1 MKNSLKRILCTI
13 LALSMLFALAAC
25 GSKNEGQQGGQSGTG
40 RDDGNNPEFAYV
52 TEFNEIYR
60 GEQYFYPRL
69 LTDEGFYSV
78 SSEKVG
84 EYIPEGAVKQ
94 WEGQFD
100 VYENRLYFV
109 DSNGS
114 ITKLEAYVPLDSGV
128 DREGKK
134 EFYGGSDLS
143 CMFLSPEGNLVAI
156 ENTYANWY
164 EGEGDPMAPDFT
176 DWDNYKNE
184 NKYYLRILD
193 KDGAEISCTQMEVDE
208 YGYISTY
215 NAKMDNDGNILVSS
229 DMSLRAYSQHGDLV
243 CEIPCDYYID
253 NIVNL
258 PDGSIAVMAW
268 NEGKELLMPV
278 DLGSGTFGEPVEVP
292 GDAWSM
298 FSSGGDY
305 DLYYTSGLSLYGYDI
320 ETGVK
325 ERVINWINC
334 DVNGDN
340 VSGITVNDDGSVNC
354 YSLDWDSSTEEYT
367 LTSIDIQRVPYDSV
381 PHKEVLTFAT
391 LYMDY
396 TLRDHIIDFNRSN
409 DKCRI
414 EVTDYSELYEYDE
427 NGNSLVDGMTVL
439 QTEIMA
445 GNVPD
450 ILDLSQLPY
459 DQLAAKGI
467 LADLYPY
474 IDADEDFDRDDFFPN
489 VFAALEVGGGLYAA
503 CAGFYIRSLIGAGSV
518 VGDEPG
524 WTFDDYYAALESM
537 PEGCEGFDV
546 GTTKGDMLNTLL
558 SIEMD
563 RFVNWDTGECNFDSE
578 EFIEI
583 LKFTDQFPTEFD
595 WENHEWSQQDDAYYR
610 ISQGQQM
617 LMSSGVYSIQDLFYN
632 NYDSYFG
639 GDITYVGYPSSEGTG
654 NILSLGNIYGISSSC
669 EYKDEA
675 WKLVRI
681 FLTEEYQQS
690 QWNIPTNRNI
700 YNKTMEEAKTI
711 QYQKD
716 VDGNFILDPE
726 TGEKIPIVRGWHWNE
741 VTGEETPIYALTD
754 EQAKTIDD
762 LVNTTT
768 KYANYNDSIYQIVL
782 EQAAAYFAGQKSAE
796 EVARL
801 IQSKANIYV
810 NEQR

>member
-1 MKNSLKRILCTI
+1 
-13 LALSMLFALAAC
+13 
-25 GSKNEGQQGGQSGTG
+25 
-40 RDDGNNPEFAYV
+40 
-52 TEFNEIYR
+52 
-60 GEQYFYPRL
+60 
-69 LTDEGFYSV
+69 
-78 SSEKVG
+78 
-84 EYIPEGAVKQ
+84 
-94 WEGQFD
+94 
-100 VYENRLYFV
+100 
-109 DSNGS
+109 
-114 ITKLEAYVPLDSGV
+114 
-128 DREGKK
+128 
-134 EFYGGSDLS
+134 
-143 CMFLSPEGNLVAI
+143 
-156 ENTYANWY
+156 
-164 EGEGDPMAPDFT
+164 
-176 DWDNYKNE
+176 
-184 NKYYLRILD
+184 
-193 KDGAEISCTQMEVDE
+193 
-208 YGYISTY
+208 
-215 NAKMDNDGNILVSS
+215 
-229 DMSLRAYSQHGDLV
+229 
-243 CEIPCDYYID
+243 
-253 NIVNL
+253 
-258 PDGSIAVMAW
+258 
-268 NEGKELLMPV
+268 
-278 DLGSGTFGEPVEVP
+278 
-292 GDAWSM
+292 
-298 FSSGGDY
+298 
-305 DLYYTSGLSLYGYDI
+305 
-320 ETGVK
+320 
-325 ERVINWINC
+325 
-334 DVNGDN
+334 
-340 VSGITVNDDGSVNC
+340 
-354 YSLDWDSSTEEYT
+354 
-367 LTSIDIQRVPYDSV
+367 
-381 PHKEVLTFAT
+381 
-391 LYMDY
+391 
-396 TLRDHIIDFNRSN
+396 
-409 DKCRI
+409 
-414 EVTDYSELYEYDE
+414 
-427 NGNSLVDGMTVL
+427 
-439 QTEIMA
+439 
-445 GNVPD
+445 
-450 ILDLSQLPY
+450 
-459 DQLAAKGI
+459 
-467 LADLYPY
+467 
-474 IDADEDFDRDDFFPN
+474 
-489 VFAALEVGGGLYAA
+489 
-503 CAGFYIRSLIGAGSV
+503 
-518 VGDEPG
+518 
-524 WTFDDYYAALESM
+524 M